1 MVLFVKRV
9 GVLGGGVM
17 GSQIADIMALNGKEV
32 IIRDISEEAVNNS
45 YSQIEKNLTDLVNF
59 HLEKADK
66 EIERIEKTDGIKL
79 TDEQKS
85 TLKETLK
92 PKFNQ
97 QMKEETLARVK
108 TTTDLDDFK
117 DVDLVIEAIVEN
129 IDIKKKVFAELDD
142 KTPKHTILAS
152 NTSSLSITEM
162 ASATKRRERVIG
174 IHFFN
179 PPIALPL
186 VEIIPGL
193 ETSEETVNDII
204 DFMSSIRNHRYP
216 FQPIKVKE
224 VPGFLVNRVLF
235 AMLNEAF
242 TAYDE
247 GVASMRDIDLAMKAG
262 AGMPMGPF
270 ELADL
275 VGIDVIYHVEQEVR
289 KMVGG
294 NTLREPSQTLRKMF
308 HAGRYGQK
316 TKKGFYTYNK

>member
-32 IIRDISEEAVNNS
+32 IIRDISEELVNNS
-45 YSQIEKNLTDLVNF
+45 YSQIEKNLNDLVTF
-59 HLEKADK
+59 HLERADK
-66 EIERIEKTDGIKL
+66 EITRIEKTDGIKL
-79 TDEQKS
+79 TDDQKS
-85 TLKETLK
+85 TIKETLK

-97 QMKEETLARVK
+97 KMKEETLARVK
-108 TTTDLDDFK
+108 TTTDIDDIK

-129 IDIKKKVFAELDD
+129 IEIKKKVFAELDE
-142 KTPKHTILAS
+142 KTPNHAILAS

-162 ASATKRRERVIG
+162 ASATKRQERVIG

-216 FQPIKVKE
+216 LQPIKVKE

-242 TAYDE
+242 SAYDE

-275 VGIDVIYHVEQEVR
+275 VGIDVIYNVEQEVR

-294 NTLREPSQTLRKMF
+294 NTLREPSQALRKMF